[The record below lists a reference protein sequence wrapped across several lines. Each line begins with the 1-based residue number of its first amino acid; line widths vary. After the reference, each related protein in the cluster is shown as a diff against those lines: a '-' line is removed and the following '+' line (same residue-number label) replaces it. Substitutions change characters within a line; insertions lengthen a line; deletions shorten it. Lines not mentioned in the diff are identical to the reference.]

1 MPTKHVLPLQF
12 QSQMGNECINIALG
26 EGRQPESILNDEFF
40 EERSFPHFFP
50 TGKFE
55 YKVKKNNLRP
65 VKYFNQSLLHFSQ
78 KFASDTDFFCMQ
90 CL

>member
-26 EGRQPESILNDEFF
+26 EGRQPKSILNDEFF

-55 YKVKKNNLRP
+55 YEVKKKQFETSEIFQP
-65 VKYFNQSLLHFSQ
+65 KSFTF
-78 KFASDTDFFCMQ
+78 
-90 CL
+90 